1 MLIKEP
7 DGSGTV
13 CSNAES
19 FFKDIAPKTPQKTQK
34 KKKHTWQAQTVA
46 TVDSLIVSNTQ
57 FLFTTKKII
66 MAKTKG
72 LKRTNTNKKRKHWL
86 LLGST

>member
-13 CSNAES
+13 CSYAES
-19 FFKDIAPKTPQKTQK
+19 FFKDIAANPPKKNK
-34 KKKHTWQAQTVA
+34 KNHTWQAQTVA

-86 LLGST
+86 LLDST

>member
-19 FFKDIAPKTPQKTQK
+19 FFKDIAPKK
-34 KKKHTWQAQTVA
+34 KNQTKKNQHTWQAQTVA

>member
-19 FFKDIAPKTPQKTQK
+19 FKDIAPKKNPNK
-34 KKKHTWQAQTVA
+34 KNQHTWQAQTVA

>member
-19 FFKDIAPKTPQKTQK
+19 FFKDIAPKNKQTK
-34 KKKHTWQAQTVA
+34 KNQHTWQAQTVA

>member
-13 CSNAES
+13 CSNAEG
-19 FFKDIAPKTPQKTQK
+19 FFKDIAPTPPPKKTNQ
-34 KKKHTWQAQTVA
+34 HTWQAQTVA